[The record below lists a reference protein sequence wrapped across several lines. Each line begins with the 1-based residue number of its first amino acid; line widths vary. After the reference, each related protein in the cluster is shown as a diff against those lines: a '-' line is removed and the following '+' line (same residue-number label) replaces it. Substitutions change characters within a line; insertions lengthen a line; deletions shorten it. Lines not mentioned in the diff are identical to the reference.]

1 MKHLLPIENG
11 LLPEWVE
18 QDAVLIAWPH
28 KNSDWNSMLDEVEK
42 TYVELSQAI
51 LRYEKLVVLLPPEDI
66 GIASLLPENH
76 PNLHILHMETNDTWA
91 RDYAPLSCLKR
102 GRKVIVDYRFNGWGQ
117 KFASNYDNWVSRKL
131 YEQGFFAP
139 DVEWSNRQDFV
150 FEGGAIESNGKGGLL
165 STEFCLMEGNRNPT
179 WSKEAIELDLCRE
192 LNSTSIYLLSEGAIM
207 GDDTDGHIDT
217 LARFID
223 EQTIAYVAPTDAES
237 FNYIYLLAMEREL
250 KELRQSDGVTPFRL
264 VPLPDAGSFYDEEGA
279 PMPATYA
286 NFLFVNGALLVP
298 IYGTSRDEEAITVL
312 QRALPE
318 RKIVGVN
325 CYNLIRQHGSLH
337 CATMQFPKGFL
348 NPKFLA

>member
-1 MKHLLPIENG
+1 
-11 LLPEWVE
+11 
-18 QDAVLIAWPH
+18 
-28 KNSDWNSMLDEVEK
+28 
-42 TYVELSQAI
+42 
-51 LRYEKLVVLLPPEDI
+51 
-66 GIASLLPENH
+66 
-76 PNLHILHMETNDTWA
+76 
-91 RDYAPLSCLKR
+91 
-102 GRKVIVDYRFNGWGQ
+102 
-117 KFASNYDNWVSRKL
+117 
-131 YEQGFFAP
+131 
-139 DVEWSNRQDFV
+139 
-150 FEGGAIESNGKGGLL
+150 
-165 STEFCLMEGNRNPT
+165 MEGNRNPT

-237 FNYIYLLAMEREL
+237 FNYTYLLAMEREL
-250 KELRQSDGVTPFRL
+250 KELRQSDGVAPFRL

-318 RKIVGVN
+318 REIVGVN